1 MEHLKIPLS
10 LQFVST
16 NVTTTQAGKIREISE
31 LFQDMVDN
39 KEISLEILNV
49 PVPEIQG
56 DPDSIIREKL
66 KKASEGTGAFVM
78 IEDTSLFFEAWG
90 NLPGPYM

>member
-1 MEHLKIPLS
+1 M
-10 LQFVST
+10 
-16 NVTTTQAGKIREISE
+16 QAGKIREISE
-31 LFQDMVDN
+31 LFQDMIDN
-39 KEISLEILNV
+39 NEISLEIINV
-49 PVPEIQG
+49 PIQEIQG

-66 KKASEGTGAFVM
+66 SKAIVGTQAYVM